1 MSTTTSDGT
10 LAPKND
16 LVASSVP
23 YNLPDEPLTKI
34 EGGRSWALFDFEE
47 LWSYR
52 ELLYF
57 LTWRDLKVR
66 YKQTLLGVGWV
77 VAQPLLMTLIFTVFL
92 GMMVR
97 VNTGNLP
104 YPLVVYTGLLPWM
117 FIAGGVSGCSVS
129 LLANSNL
136 ITKVYFPRV
145 LIPTA
150 YIITRLLDFAISFV
164 ILAGLMGL
172 YRFVLHYPL
181 TLSWSFAAMPLLIV
195 LMTMFTLSLGVLL
208 SCMNVKYRD
217 LSIGLPLFIQLWMFV
232 SPVVYPVAPVVP
244 EKWRT
249 LYFLN
254 PLAGIIDGFR
264 NALLGNE
271 LNLYGLA
278 VSTVATIGLFFIS
291 SLIFRRIEK
300 SFADVI

>member
-1 MSTTTSDGT
+1 MSTTTSDRT

-16 LVASSVP
+16 VAVLP
-23 YNLPDEPLTKI
+23 VIYKLPDEPLTKI
-34 EGGRSWALFDFEE
+34 KGGRSWSFFDFKE

-66 YKQTLLGVGWV
+66 YKQTILGVGWV
-77 VAQPLLMTLIFTVFL
+77 VAQPLMMTLIFTVFL
-92 GMMVR
+92 GLLAR
-97 VNTGNLP
+97 VPTGGVP
-104 YPLVVYTGLLPWM
+104 YPLVAYSGLLPWM
-117 FIAGGVSGCSVS
+117 FVAGGISGCSVS

-150 YIITRLLDFAISFV
+150 YIITRLLDFAISFLLFGGL
-164 ILAGLMGL
+164 LAI
-172 YRFVLHYPL
+172 YRYGLHYPL
-181 TLSWSFAAMPLLIV
+181 TLSRSFLTLPMLMV
-195 LMTMFTLSLGVLL
+195 LMTMFTLSLGILL
-208 SCMNVKYRD
+208 SGMNVKYRD

-232 SPVVYPVAPVVP
+232 SPVIYPAMVVP

-254 PLAGIIDGFR
+254 PLAGIIEGFR
-264 NALLGNE
+264 SALLGRP
-271 LNLYGLA
+271 LNMFGLA
-278 VSTVATIGLFFIS
+278 VSTVATIVLFFFS
-291 SLIFRRIEK
+291 ALIFRRIEK